1 MVSSSRTWLSVVC
14 WVSPAWSVIR
24 LEREAVGHE
33 GELYAWTRL
42 HATEIRDGRLA
53 SMCEFELDD
62 EEAAFAY
69 AEERVR
75 AASSRLAV
83 ANRAS
88 KIVEAGWLATQ
99 AHDLDGLVQLYSDRF
114 EYDDRRRLSGDA
126 IESRAALRAACERIL
141 EQYPHV
147 EWRPLA
153 IRGERLEL
161 HWSRWSDDA
170 GNETTYVDVIE
181 IGDDGQIVYDGRF
194 DEDDFEDAYRELER
208 RYSAGEGPA
217 FAELSAVGT
226 EWLIALNRGD
236 FDRAFGELTDPEMR
250 IENRS
255 SSVFPDRS
263 AAELRASLEE
273 LNAMVASARSW
284 NSAECWLDSTCGVV
298 RHERQAVGLDGE
310 QYAWTRLFVFEARD
324 GRCTAMCEFELGD
337 EAAAFAYAEER
348 IRATEETD

>member
-1 MVSSSRTWLSVVC
+1 
-14 WVSPAWSVIR
+14 
-24 LEREAVGHE
+24 
-33 GELYAWTRL
+33 
-42 HATEIRDGRLA
+42 
-53 SMCEFELDD
+53 
-62 EEAAFAY
+62 
-69 AEERVR
+69 VR
-75 AASSRLAV
+75 AATSRLTV
-83 ANRAS
+83 INRAS
-88 KIVEAGWLATQ
+88 ESVEAGWLALR
-99 AHDLDGLVQLYSDRF
+99 AYDLDGLIAVYSDRF
-114 EYDDRRRLSGDA
+114 EYDDRRRLSGDPIGNGA
-126 IESRAALRAACERIL
+126 AMRAAIERIL
-141 EQYPHV
+141 EQYAHF
-147 EWRPLA
+147 EWRTLA
-153 IRGERLEL
+153 VRGELLEL
-161 HWSRWSDDA
+161 RRSRWWDDA
-170 GNETTYVDVIE
+170 GNETTYLHVFE
-181 IGDDGQIVYDGRF
+181 IGDDGRVTYDGRF